1 MRCLIVED
9 DPTLATQLAAAMAE
23 AGFAA
28 DIAHDGIKAE
38 FMGATD
44 PYDVAVLDLGLPGLP
59 GIEVLTR
66 WRAQGVG
73 MPVLILTARGDWAD
87 KVAGFRAG
95 ADDYAVK
102 PFRVDE
108 VVLRA
113 RTLVRRAAGH
123 AASVLTAGPLSYE
136 TQLGVITRDG
146 APLKL
151 TAFET
156 RILGYLMHHPDR
168 VVSRTELSEHLYDAG
183 SDRDFKSIEVVIG
196 RLRRKIG
203 GDHAGG
209 GVIETRRGEGYVL
222 RRAPRAA
229 PE

>member
-9 DPTLATQLAAAMAE
+9 DPTLRDQLARAMTE

-28 DIAHDGIKAE
+28 DTTGDGAEAE
-38 FMGATD
+38 FMGATE
-44 PYDVAVLDLGLPGLP
+44 PYDVAILDLGLPGLP

-66 WRAQGVG
+66 WRAQGIA
-73 MPVLILTARGDWAD
+73 MPVLILTARGDWSD

-102 PFRVDE
+102 PFRLDE

-123 AASVLTAGPLSYE
+123 AASVLKAGPLSYD

-146 APLKL
+146 LPLKL
-151 TAFET
+151 TAFEA
-156 RILGYLMHHPDR
+156 RILGYLMHHPGR
-168 VVSRTELSEHLYDAG
+168 IVSRTELSDHLYDAAA
-183 SDRDFKSIEVVIG
+183 DRDFKSIEVVIG

-203 GDHAGG
+203 EGL
-209 GVIETRRGEGYVL
+209 IETRRGEGYVL
-222 RRAPRAA
+222 SRTGIGSDAGGA
-229 PE
+229 

>member
-9 DPTLATQLAAAMAE
+9 DPILSSQIADAMSGG
-23 AGFAA
+23 GFVP
-28 DIAHDGIKAE
+28 DIAANGTE
-38 FMGATD
+38 GEYMGATES
-44 PYDVAVLDLGLPGLP
+44 YDVAVLDLGLPGLP

-66 WRAQGVG
+66 WRAQGVT
-73 MPVLILTARGDWAD
+73 MPVLILTARGDWTD

-102 PFRVDE
+102 PFRLDE

-113 RTLVRRAAGH
+113 QTLLRRAAGH
-123 AASVLTAGPLSYE
+123 ARPMLSAGPLRYD

-146 APLKL
+146 VALKL
-151 TAFET
+151 TAFEA

-168 VVSRTELSEHLYDAG
+168 IVSRTELSEHLYDAD

-203 GDHAGG
+203 DGL
-209 GVIETRRGEGYVL
+209 IETRRSEGYVL
-222 RRAPRAA
+222 HGGGA
-229 PE
+229 

>member
-1 MRCLIVED
+1 
-9 DPTLATQLAAAMAE
+9 
-23 AGFAA
+23 
-28 DIAHDGIKAE
+28 
-38 FMGATD
+38 
-44 PYDVAVLDLGLPGLP
+44 VLDLGLPGMS

-66 WRAQGVG
+66 WRAQGVT
-73 MPVLILTARGDWAD
+73 MPVLILTARGDWSD

-102 PFRVDE
+102 PFRLDE

-113 RTLVRRAAGH
+113 QTLVRRAAGH
-123 AASVLTAGPLSYE
+123 ARVVLSAGPLNYD

-146 APLKL
+146 VALRL
-151 TAFET
+151 TPFET

-168 VVSRTELSEHLYDAG
+168 VVSRTELSEHLYDAD

-203 GDHAGG
+203 DGL
-209 GVIETRRGEGYVL
+209 IETRRGEGYVL
-222 RRAPRAA
+222 RRGA
-229 PE
+229 

>member
-9 DPTLATQLAAAMAE
+9 DPLLADQIAAAMRE
-23 AGFAA
+23 GGFVA
-28 DIAHDGIKAE
+28 DLAHDGAE
-38 FMGATD
+38 GEYLGATEA
-44 PYDVAVLDLGLPGLP
+44 YDVAILDLGLPGLP

-66 WRAQGVG
+66 WRAAGVA
-73 MPVLILTARGDWAD
+73 MPVLILTARGDWTD

-102 PFRVDE
+102 PFRLDE

-113 RTLVRRAAGH
+113 QTLVRRAAGH
-123 AASVLTAGPLSYE
+123 ARVVLTAGPLSFD
-136 TQLGVITRDG
+136 TQLGLITRDG
-146 APLKL
+146 VALRL

-156 RILGYLMHHPDR
+156 RILGYLMHHPGR

-203 GDHAGG
+203 DGL
-209 GVIETRRGEGYVL
+209 IETRRGEGYVL
-222 RRAPRAA
+222 VSGATP
-229 PE
+229 